1 VLRDIADLL
10 CKTACYVGYID
21 YSQIACC
28 GQCSGKDANFL
39 KYGLKDGGGGMS
51 LIERAAD
58 KLKKNDINSL
68 ILSKAQQTVRS
79 DSDPL
84 SFSDDVPDQ
93 KIRKKVSVDNNSVV
107 GSADRANPTRKTIK
121 KIEIDL
127 ENLHHKG
134 IVTLDHS
141 KSEIA
146 EQFRL
151 IKRPLLANAF
161 NPDSG
166 IKNGNLIMVTSS
178 LSGEGKSFC
187 SINLAMS
194 IAMEMDHRVLLVDA
208 DVARPSIP
216 ASLGYSPEEPGLLD
230 LLRDSQ
236 CKIPDVMMKTNV
248 KKLTLIPAGR
258 RHAHATELLASQSM
272 HSILAELAQRYHD
285 RIVIFDSPPLLLTS
299 EARVLASQM
308 GQIVLV
314 VEAERTTQ
322 QTVKEALQQIE
333 ACDVVNLVYNKA
345 RAHSGGG
352 YYGYGYY

>member
-1 VLRDIADLL
+1 
-10 CKTACYVGYID
+10 
-21 YSQIACC
+21 
-28 GQCSGKDANFL
+28 
-39 KYGLKDGGGGMS
+39 MS

-58 KLKKNDINSL
+58 KLKKSDASNF
-68 ILSKAQQTVRS
+68 ILSKASQTVKA
-79 DSDPL
+79 DTDPL
-84 SFSDDVPDQ
+84 SFLDNTSGQKTEKNSGNFVADSVKKSD
-93 KIRKKVSVDNNSVV
+93 S
-107 GSADRANPTRKTIK
+107 GRKTTK

-127 ENLHHKG
+127 EKLHHKG
-134 IVTLDHS
+134 VVTLDHS

-216 ASLGYSPEEPGLLD
+216 ASLGFSPEEPGLLD
-230 LLRDSQ
+230 LLRDPQ

-299 EARVLASQM
+299 EARVLAGQM

-333 ACDVVNLVYNKA
+333 ACDVVNLIYNKA
-345 RAHSGGG
+345 RAHGGGG

>member
-1 VLRDIADLL
+1 
-10 CKTACYVGYID
+10 
-21 YSQIACC
+21 
-28 GQCSGKDANFL
+28 
-39 KYGLKDGGGGMS
+39 MS

-58 KLKKNDINSL
+58 KLKKSDASNF
-68 ILSKAQQTVRS
+68 ILSKASQTVKA
-79 DSDPL
+79 DTDPL
-84 SFSDDVPDQ
+84 SFLDNTSGQKTEKNSGNFVADSVKKSD
-93 KIRKKVSVDNNSVV
+93 S
-107 GSADRANPTRKTIK
+107 GRKTTK

-127 ENLHHKG
+127 EKLHHKG
-134 IVTLDHS
+134 VVTLDHS

-161 NPDSG
+161 NPDNG

-216 ASLGYSPEEPGLLD
+216 ASLGFSPEEPGLLD
-230 LLRDSQ
+230 LLRDPQ

-299 EARVLASQM
+299 EARVLAGQM

-333 ACDVVNLVYNKA
+333 ACDVVNLIYNKA
-345 RAHSGGG
+345 RAHGGGG